1 MLKKINKEENIG
13 PLNLWSGTL
22 KARPFNLS
30 DHVEETLLC
39 QFIKFFKQGLHG
51 RQKNEALR
59 KVTGAFNSN
68 LTTRTKKT
76 LLTNVIGLPIP
87 LTSVKEDTA
96 SHIIHKLNTQMI

>member
-22 KARPFNLS
+22 EARPFNLS

-39 QFIKFFKQGLHG
+39 QFIKFFKQT
-51 RQKNEALR
+51 EALR